1 MAETN
6 ALLGLSSRPQ
16 SSLQTP
22 HLSLPLSGCNK
33 TCSSASQPC
42 HIMADVFMCKVDAVA
57 NHDNKNLE
65 SHNQFL
71 HTLGSYHGPLLLCSP
86 LKLFQRGQST
96 AQCSGENPYML
107 NINLDGIWDLLSSS
121 ILIQNLNIFLL

>member
-1 MAETN
+1 M
-6 ALLGLSSRPQ
+6 LSK
-16 SSLQTP
+16 LEIGIC
-22 HLSLPLSGCNK
+22 HGGCF
-33 TCSSASQPC
+33 Q
-42 HIMADVFMCKVDAVA
+42 CKVEAVA

-86 LKLFQRGQST
+86 LKLFQRGQNST

-107 NINLDGIWDLLSSS
+107 NINLDGICLKVG
-121 ILIQNLNIFLL
+121 